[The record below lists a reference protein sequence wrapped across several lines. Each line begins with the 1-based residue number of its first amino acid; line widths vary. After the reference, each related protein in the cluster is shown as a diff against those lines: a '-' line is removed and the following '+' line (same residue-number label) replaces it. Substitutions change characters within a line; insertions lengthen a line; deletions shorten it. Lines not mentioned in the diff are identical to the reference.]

1 LDSIQTG
8 FISWLKVIK
17 GYRPVLDGEKPF
29 VWDEGSLATLHVIL
43 SSLKDMTFFQKLT
56 TLWSQE
62 SKGGSLDIR
71 IDNTSF
77 IKYLGDFSSFEY
89 FSNIDRL
96 L

>member
-1 LDSIQTG
+1 MDSIQTG

-43 SSLKDMTFFQKLT
+43 SSLKDKTFFQKLSS
-56 TLWSQE
+56 LWSQE
-62 SKGGSLDIR
+62 LKGTLDIR
-71 IDNTSF
+71 FENISF

-89 FSNIDRL
+89 FSNVDRL